1 MATRE
6 ETRQVMAGSVPIG
19 GGAPISVQSMTTADT
34 RDADAAIKQIRQLAA
49 VGCEIVRVAVPDE
62 EAADS
67 LRSIRKASSVPLVAD
82 IHFNYKL
89 ALASIEAGVDKL
101 RINPGN
107 IGGAD
112 RVREVAHAAADR
124 GIPIRIGVNAGS
136 LPADLVS
143 KYGRTPEAMVEAALR
158 HVSLLEREGF
168 ESIVLSLKA
177 SDVKRTT
184 EAYRLIA
191 RRAPYPLHVGIT
203 EAGPP
208 PGGLIKSAIG
218 IGMVL
223 SEELGDTIRVSLTGD
238 PRDEVIAGR
247 EILASLG
254 MRRFGPTI
262 VSCPTCGRCRTDLA
276 GIVREVKDGLSHL
289 DAPLVVAIMG
299 CEVNGPGEASEADVG
314 LACGNGVGLIF
325 SGGRVVRKVREA
337 EMVGALVEAAESMAA
352 NRHEKSHG

>member
-1 MATRE
+1 M
-6 ETRQVMAGSVPIG
+6 
-19 GGAPISVQSMTTADT
+19 
-34 RDADAAIKQIRQLAA
+34 
-49 VGCEIVRVAVPDE
+49 
-62 EAADS
+62 
-67 LRSIRKASSVPLVAD
+67 VAD

-101 RINPGN
+101 RINPPGN
-107 IGGAD
+107 IGVAD

-124 GIPIRIGVNAGS
+124 GIPPIRIGVNAGS

-208 PGGLIKSAIG
+208 P
-218 IGMVL
+218 
-223 SEELGDTIRVSLTGD
+223 
-238 PRDEVIAGR
+238 
-247 EILASLG
+247 
-254 MRRFGPTI
+254 RR
-262 VSCPTCGRCRTDLA
+262 
-276 GIVREVKDGLSHL
+276 SH
-289 DAPLVVAIMG
+289 
-299 CEVNGPGEASEADVG
+299 
-314 LACGNGVGLIF
+314 
-325 SGGRVVRKVREA
+325 
-337 EMVGALVEAAESMAA
+337 
-352 NRHEKSHG
+352 